1 MLSLYIGT
9 FILSSPLDSSASF
22 SMCTALTSMVARRV
36 PLNSLLSVVSFFR
49 PLMLGEIHL
58 QRWMTYKAR
67 LSPLNLVIPC
77 TLLRDIC
84 VGSFRFW
91 MHSGS

>member
-22 SMCTALTSMVARRV
+22 SMCTALTLTSMVVRRV
-36 PLNSLLSVVSFFR
+36 PLNSILSEVSFIH

-58 QRWMTYKAR
+58 
-67 LSPLNLVIPC
+67 
-77 TLLRDIC
+77 
-84 VGSFRFW
+84 
-91 MHSGS
+91 